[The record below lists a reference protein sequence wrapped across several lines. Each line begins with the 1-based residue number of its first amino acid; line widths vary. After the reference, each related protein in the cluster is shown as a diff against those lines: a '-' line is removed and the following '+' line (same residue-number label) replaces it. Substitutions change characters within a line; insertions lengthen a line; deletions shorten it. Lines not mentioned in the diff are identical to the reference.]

1 MEEMFVIFTAIF
13 RKLFNLEKKAVK
25 KKVFT
30 YKSVHLFPLHH
41 NLFN

>member
-25 KKVFT
+25 KK
-30 YKSVHLFPLHH
+30 SIHL
-41 NLFN
+41 